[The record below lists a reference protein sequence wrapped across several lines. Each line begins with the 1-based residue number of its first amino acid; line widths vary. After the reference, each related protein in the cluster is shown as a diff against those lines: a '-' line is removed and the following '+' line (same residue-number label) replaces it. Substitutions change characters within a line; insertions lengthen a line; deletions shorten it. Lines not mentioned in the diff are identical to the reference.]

1 MQTQKEFTKELKE
14 TVNKLIGAN
23 YRAEVHSI
31 EKVNIGTL
39 QALVILGNDSNI
51 SPSFYIEE
59 LYKSYLQGKATIE
72 EMAKDIVEAY
82 CHNIILSIKENR
94 PEIYFNNREW
104 VQERLFLQLVNSSKN
119 KKLLK
124 DSVHLDCSE
133 LSLVLYIIAADDES
147 GIGKVRVTKAMLD
160 NFGWDEKDILSYAL
174 ENTVRLF
181 PYEEF
186 SLYELLS
193 KITGCTDIPG
203 INIVKGESE
212 MMILTN
218 SRGMFGATT
227 VFYPGVLKELAD
239 RHNTSLFLLP
249 SSIHEFIVL
258 EDDGI
263 YDAKELEK
271 MVQEVNVSAVSPEDV
286 LSDNIYYYGR
296 NSGMLS
302 VFHNGKLEEVVLP

>member
-72 EMAKDIVEAY
+72 EMAKDIVESY

-94 PEIYFNNREW
+94 PEIYFNDREW
-104 VQERLFLQLVNSSKN
+104 VQERLFLQLINNSKN

-124 DSVHLDCSE
+124 DSIHMDFKE
-133 LSLVLYIIAADDES
+133 LSLVLYIMATDDEN

-160 NFGWDEKDILSYAL
+160 HFKWAEKDILSYAL

-181 PYEEF
+181 PYEEIPM
-186 SLYELLS
+186 YELLS

-203 INIVKGESE
+203 INIVKGEPE
-212 MMILTN
+212 IMILTN
-218 SRGMFGATT
+218 NKGVFGATT

-302 VFHNGKLEEVVLP
+302 VFHNGKLEVVLP

>member
-72 EMAKDIVEAY
+72 EMAKDIVESY

-94 PEIYFNNREW
+94 PEIYFNDREW
-104 VQERLFLQLVNSSKN
+104 VQERLFLQLINSSKN

-124 DSVHLDCSE
+124 DSVHLDCNE
-133 LSLVLYIIAADDES
+133 LSLVLYILATDDES
-147 GIGKVRVTKAMLD
+147 GIGKVRVTKSMLD
-160 NFGWDEKDILSYAL
+160 NFRWDEKNILSYAL
-174 ENTVRLF
+174 ENTVSLF
-181 PYEEF
+181 PYKEF
-186 SLYELLS
+186 PLYELLS
-193 KITGCTDIPG
+193 KITDCTDIP
-203 INIVKGESE
+203 NIDITKGEPE
-212 MMILTN
+212 IMVLTN

-227 VFYPGVLKELAD
+227 IFYPNVLKELAEK
-239 RHNTSLFLLP
+239 HGTSLFLLP
-249 SSIHEFIVL
+249 SSIHEFLIL
-258 EDDGI
+258 EDNGI
-263 YDAKELEK
+263 YNPKELK
-271 MVQEVNVSAVSPEDV
+271 DMVQEVNSSAVSPEEV

-296 NSGMLS
+296 SSGMLS
-302 VFHNGKLEEVVLP
+302 VFHNGKPEKVILS

>member
-1 MQTQKEFTKELKE
+1 MQTQKGFTKELKE

-23 YRAEVHSI
+23 YKVEVHSI
-31 EKVNIGTL
+31 EKINIGTVH
-39 QALVILGNDSNI
+39 ALIILNSGSNV

-72 EMAKDIVEAY
+72 EMAKDIVESY

-94 PEIYFNNREW
+94 PEIYFNDREW
-104 VQERLFLQLVNSSKN
+104 VQERLFLQLINSSKN

-124 DSVHLDCSE
+124 DSIHMNFNE

-147 GIGKVRVTKAMLD
+147 GICKVRVTKAMLD

-186 SLYELLS
+186 PMYELLS
-193 KITGCTDIPG
+193 KITGCTYMDILE
-203 INIVKGESE
+203 ESPE

-227 VFYPGVLKELAD
+227 VFYPGVLKELAEK
-239 RHNTSLFLLP
+239 HGTSLFLLP

-263 YDAKELEK
+263 YDAKELK
-271 MVQEVNVSAVSPEDV
+271 DMVQEVNSSAVLPEDV
-286 LSDNIYYYGR
+286 LSDNVYYYGY
-296 NSGMLS
+296 NSGALS